1 MSSSYQLK
9 SHPDKL
15 LCIHL
20 KGVSSSTKRI
30 IEETYTRI
38 STTILLSDLTRV
50 AYTIGATHDIGKG
63 TPYFQKYLLD
73 NTVDIN
79 PFLKSHSMISSLY
92 CSWLILND
100 PTISDTNRKYLAL
113 AASLVIQGHHGSLK
127 SRTNYVKNLDYFS
140 DNEIFSRQVEA
151 LKENNIEEIEQITTK
166 DLGLKGFKEFINCW
180 QDHLYD
186 FNRNIILLGKFSFVD
201 PKEPYFTINLL
212 YSALLDAD
220 ISDAGDII
228 QPARLEIDSDII
240 KDYIVSLQTND
251 DAKEI
256 NNLRN
261 TLFRY
266 IDNKSTT
273 EVLDHQIFTLTAPTG
288 LGKTLASM
296 NFALNIRRRLIQ
308 EKGFTPRIIYVAPF
322 ISILDQNME
331 VLQKAL
337 LQEGPENS
345 NLLLMH
351 HHLASV
357 NYRTRLEDESYSTSQ
372 SEFLTH
378 GWNAEVIVT
387 TFIQFFNTIFGR
399 YTSQLRR
406 LNNLVGSIIIL
417 DEIQSIPFGLWDAV
431 RQALLF
437 LSQRFNFT
445 IILMTAT
452 KPLIFA
458 DNETKEIASNE
469 MIQNLPARVSFQ
481 LRNQQQITLDQFCLE
496 MNKLVRKNKDENI
509 LIELNT
515 ISTAKQIFDLVS
527 SNNHEIFFLSSQI
540 IPKHRRPRISE
551 IKERLDSLKRIILVT
566 TQVIEAGV
574 DFDFDIA
581 VRDIAP
587 IDSIVQ
593 TAGRCNRN
601 GKRNANESPF
611 YIYRLVDDKSRHN
624 IEFAKYVYGEVSIDI
639 AQSLLN
645 TEKNIIDLVKSYYQE
660 IQKRKSNQQSD
671 KVNTA
676 ISHLNYEDVE
686 KEFQLID
693 KEFKMPVF
701 VEYDENAITIWERF
715 VKLADDKKR
724 KRTSESIQLRNEMDQ
739 YMIGVSE
746 KDIQTANL
754 DDVSGIY
761 KINHND
767 IGTLYDEERGF
778 MSLN

>member
-38 STTILLSDLTRV
+38 STTILLSDLTRL

-73 NTVDIN
+73 NTADIN

-151 LKENNIEEIEQITTK
+151 LKENNIEEIEQITTM

-186 FNRNIILLGKFSFVD
+186 FNRNIILLGKLSYLD
-201 PKEPYFTINLL
+201 PKEPYFMINLL

-220 ISDAGDII
+220 ISDAGGII

-240 KDYIVSLQTND
+240 KDYIVSLQSND

-256 NNLRN
+256 NILRN
-261 TLFRY
+261 ILFRH
-266 IDNKSTT
+266 IDNKSIT

-437 LSQRFNFT
+437 LSERFNFT

-469 MIQNLPARVSFQ
+469 IIQNLPARVSFQ

-496 MNKLVRKNKDENI
+496 MNKQVRNNKDKNI

-515 ISTAKQIFDLVS
+515 INTAKQIFDSVS

-551 IKERLDSLKRIILVT
+551 IKERLEPKSLKRIILVT

-581 VRDIAP
+581 IRDIAP

-611 YIYRLVDDKSRHN
+611 YIYRLVDDKSGHN
-624 IEFAKYVYGEVSIDI
+624 IDFAKYVYGEVSIDI

-645 TEKNIIDLVKSYYQE
+645 TEKNIIDLVKSSVRHQHSIEYVQINGEYSFKLSITQE
-660 IQKRKSNQQSD
+660 
-671 KVNTA
+671 V
-676 ISHLNYEDVE
+676 
-686 KEFQLID
+686 
-693 KEFKMPVF
+693 
-701 VEYDENAITIWERF
+701 
-715 VKLADDKKR
+715 
-724 KRTSESIQLRNEMDQ
+724 
-739 YMIGVSE
+739 
-746 KDIQTANL
+746 
-754 DDVSGIY
+754 
-761 KINHND
+761 
-767 IGTLYDEERGF
+767 
-778 MSLN
+778 